1 MITKLGTLYAGHVDL
16 EEIGFEGIPVNTRFQ
31 TNEHLATVFDKA
43 TAIAQLMDRTGFD
56 TLWLAEHHFQ
66 REGHEC
72 VPNILMLAVYLAQ
85 VTERIKIGCAVNVP
99 PAWHPLRLAEDYA
112 TADILTGGRV
122 IFGVGRGY
130 HTREVEVFG
139 SPLRDKDA
147 NRDFFEEQLEIIFK
161 AFNESSFYHH
171 GKHYDIPPRIPY
183 RGYELHEITLV
194 PRPLH
199 LPVECI
205 QPIVSANERGLN
217 FMINHGIKGLIG
229 GGVAVGGAADK
240 VVHLWRDL
248 QAKHGKEMELGS
260 ELIIGFFCHL
270 ADTEEKAIDEARK
283 YFEESTKF
291 AAPLGFVRGVT
302 NEQLEALADPK
313 TAPTA
318 GLPTLRAAVE
328 AQQWLCG
335 PPKLIVEKLMKIQER
350 YPGLEEIHLSSCIG
364 TPKSVI
370 LEQLEWVGK
379 DVMPAFKS

>member
-43 TAIAQLMDRTGFD
+43 KAIAQLMDRTGFD

-66 REGHEC
+66 REGLEC

-85 VTERIKIGCAVNVP
+85 VTERIKFGCAVNVP

-139 SPLRDKDA
+139 APLRDKDA
-147 NRDFFEEQLEIIFK
+147 NRDLFEEQLEIIFK

-217 FMINHGIKGLIG
+217 FMIKHGIKGLIG

-240 VVHLWRDL
+240 VVHLWRDS
-248 QAKHGKEMELGS
+248 QAKHGRERELGS

-270 ADTEEKAIDEARK
+270 ADTEEKAIDEARR

-302 NEQLEALADPK
+302 DEQLEALADPK

-335 PPKLIVEKLMKIQER
+335 PPELIVEKLMKIQER
-350 YPGLEEIHLSSCIG
+350 YPGLEEVHLSSCIG
-364 TPKSVI
+364 TPRSVI